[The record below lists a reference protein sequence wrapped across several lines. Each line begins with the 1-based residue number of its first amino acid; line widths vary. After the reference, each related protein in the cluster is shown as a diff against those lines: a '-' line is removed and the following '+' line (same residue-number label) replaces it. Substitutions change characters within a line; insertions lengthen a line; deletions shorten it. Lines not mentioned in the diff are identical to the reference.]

1 MILTVTINPLL
12 ERRYYYQSLDL
23 SSVNRN
29 GKLIIKAG
37 GKGINVNRQLNKM
50 GIKNIAMLFTAGGN
64 GKLLRESLRKEQ
76 INFSEIIT
84 KSETRDSAIIIDQS
98 AEKVYSFFGTDSIV
112 SSNEVWEFIS
122 KLEKAIA
129 ACEIVVFSGSS
140 PCKEADTIFAVGI
153 NIANKLD
160 KISVCDSYGRHLQDC
175 FDSSPT
181 IIHNNIDEIRTSL
194 GLSLK
199 KENDQLKFLNMLY
212 EKGIKQ
218 AYITDSGNP
227 FYASNFDFHYKVSP
241 PKIKVVDST
250 GSGDAFVSGIVYGWH
265 NKFTFE
271 QQLRFATAAGTLN
284 AKSFEV
290 CDVEITETNSLAE
303 KIQIEAVGK
312 RLKEIDDSPD

>member
-12 ERRYYYQSLDL
+12 ERRYYYQSLNL
-23 SSVNRN
+23 SSANRN

-50 GIKNIAMLFTAGGN
+50 GVKNIAMLFTGGGN
-64 GKLLRESLRKEQ
+64 GKLIREALRKEQ

-84 KSETRDSAIIIDQS
+84 KNETRDSAIIIDQS

-112 SSNEVWEFIS
+112 SSNEVREFIS

-140 PCKEADTIFAVGI
+140 PCKEADSIFVEGI

-160 KISVCDSYGRHLQDC
+160 KIFVCDTYGRHLKDC
-175 FDSSPT
+175 YDTSPT
-181 IIHNNIDEIRTSL
+181 IIHNNVDEIKSSL
-194 GLSLK
+194 GLDLLN
-199 KENDQLKFLNMLY
+199 EAEHLNFLNMLY
-212 EKGIKQ
+212 EKGVKQ
-218 AYITDSGNP
+218 AYITDNKNP

-265 NKFTFE
+265 NKLTFE
-271 QQLRFATAAGTLN
+271 QQLRFATALGAFN
-284 AKSFEV
+284 AKSTEV
-290 CDVEITETNSLAE
+290 CNVEIVEANSLAE

>member
-64 GKLLRESLRKEQ
+64 GKLLREALRKEQ

-112 SSNEVWEFIS
+112 SSNEVREFIS

-129 ACEIVVFSGSS
+129 AYEIVVFSGSS
-140 PCKEADTIFAVGI
+140 PCKEADSIFVEGI

-160 KISVCDSYGRHLQDC
+160 KISVCDTYGRHLQDC

-181 IIHNNIDEIRTSL
+181 IIHNNIDEIRVSL
-194 GLSLK
+194 DLK
-199 KENDQLKFLNMLY
+199 LENEADNLNFLNMLY
-212 EKGIKQ
+212 KKGVKQ

-227 FYASNFDFHYKVSP
+227 FYASNFDFHYTAVP
-241 PKIKVVDST
+241 PKIMVVDST
-250 GSGDAFVSGIVYGWH
+250 GSGDAFIAGIVYGWH

-271 QQLRFATAAGTLN
+271 QQLRFATALGIFN
-284 AKSFEV
+284 AKSTVV
-290 CDVEITETNSLAE
+290 CDVEIAEANSLVE
-303 KIQIEAVGK
+303 KIQIEAVVK
-312 RLKEIDDSPD
+312 RLKKTDDSPD

>member
-1 MILTVTINPLL
+1 MILTITINPLL

-23 SSVNRN
+23 SSANRN

-37 GKGINVNRQLNKM
+37 GKGINVNRQLNKL
-50 GIKNIAMLFTAGGN
+50 GVKNIAMLFTGGGN
-64 GKLLRESLRKEQ
+64 GKLIREALRKEQ

-84 KSETRDSAIIIDQS
+84 KNETRDSAIIIDQS

-112 SSNEVWEFIS
+112 SSSEVREFIS

-140 PCKEADTIFAVGI
+140 PCKEADSIFAEGI

-160 KISVCDSYGRHLQDC
+160 KISVCDTYGRHLQNC
-175 FDSSPT
+175 FDCSPT

-194 GLSLK
+194 GLSLE
-199 KENDQLKFLNMLY
+199 KENDHLNFLNMLY

-227 FYASNFDFHYKVSP
+227 FYASNFDFNYKVTPPEISP
-241 PKIKVVDST
+241 IDST
-250 GSGDAFVSGIVYGWH
+250 GSGDAFVAGIVYGWH
-265 NKFTFE
+265 NKLTFE
-271 QQLRFATAAGTLN
+271 QQLRFATALGVFN
-284 AKSFEV
+284 AKSTEV
-290 CDVEITETNSLAE
+290 CDIEIAEANSLAE

>member
-1 MILTVTINPLL
+1 MILTITINPLL

-23 SSVNRN
+23 SFVNRN
-29 GKLIIKAG
+29 GKLIIQAG

-50 GIKNIAMLFTAGGN
+50 GVKNIAMLFTGGGN
-64 GKLLRESLRKEQ
+64 GKLIREALRKEQ

-84 KSETRDSAIIIDQS
+84 KNETRDSAVIIDQS

-112 SSNEVWEFIS
+112 SSNEVREFIS

-140 PCKEADTIFAVGI
+140 PCKEADSIFVEGI
-153 NIANKLD
+153 HIANRLD

-181 IIHNNIDEIRTSL
+181 IIHNNIDEIRVSL
-194 GLSLK
+194 DLK
-199 KENDQLKFLNMLY
+199 LENEADNLNFLNMLY
-212 EKGIKQ
+212 KKGVKQ

-227 FYASNFDFHYKVSP
+227 FYTSNFDFHYKVTP
-241 PKIKVVDST
+241 PEINPVDST
-250 GSGDAFVSGIVYGWH
+250 GSGDALVAGIVYGWH

>member
-12 ERRYYYQSLDL
+12 ERRYYYQRLEL

-50 GIKNIAMLFTAGGN
+50 GVKNIAMLFTGGGN
-64 GKLLRESLRKEQ
+64 GKLIREALRKEQ

-84 KSETRDSAIIIDQS
+84 KNETRDSAVIIDQS
-98 AEKVYSFFGTDSIV
+98 AEKVYSFFGTNSIV
-112 SSNEVWEFIS
+112 SSNEVREFIS

-140 PCKEADTIFAVGI
+140 PCKEADSIFVEGI

-160 KISVCDSYGRHLQDC
+160 KISVCDTYGRHLQNC

-181 IIHNNIDEIRTSL
+181 IIHNNVDEINASL
-194 GLSLK
+194 GISLTN
-199 KENDQLKFLNMLY
+199 ESDHLNFLNMLY

-218 AYITDSGNP
+218 TYITDSGNP
-227 FYASNFDFHYKVSP
+227 FYASNFDFHYTAVP
-241 PKIKVVDST
+241 PKIRAVDST
-250 GSGDAFVSGIVYGWH
+250 GSGDAFVAGIVYGWH
-265 NKFTFE
+265 NKLTFE
-271 QQLRFATAAGTLN
+271 QQLHFATALGAVN
-284 AKSFEV
+284 AKSTEV
-290 CDVEITETNSLAE
+290 CDVEIAEANSLAE